1 MATQLNGRM
10 FQTFCVLIGA
20 TALGVGLGTGEVFA
34 AKVLFVGDILDAA
47 DEPSNES
54 VVERLMDLGH
64 EVEQLDDDDALDFDA
79 TGNDLIVISSTTLST
94 NVDITFTEEPIPLI
108 NWENALSDELL
119 FSDGGQTADSD
130 VIDVLDTSHPMAG
143 LMGLDQTGEVVV
155 RDFAASFHMIDPAN
169 LAPGALVIAEDPGSG
184 GVAVAVFDEGA
195 ELVDGSPAAATRI
208 SLFYG
213 DPGLLDVTDEGLA
226 IFDGAVNYA
235 LGNFGNAA
243 PELKAGDA
251 DMDLDF
257 DQLDLVKVQVAG
269 KYLNGQPATWG
280 DGDWDGAPG
289 GEQGSP
295 PAGNGLFDQL
305 DIIGALGAGA
315 YLTGPYAAVAS
326 GGVRGDG
333 QTSIGYDPATGEVFV
348 DAPAGI
354 ELTSVNMDS
363 AGGIFTGEAAL
374 SLGGSFDN
382 DADGNIFK
390 ATFGGSFGSLS
401 FGNVAQ
407 AGLAQDFVM
416 NDLTVVGSLSGGGD
430 LGAVDLIYVPEPS
443 AIVMLILAGLA
454 VAARPFRSCWS
465 G

>member
-1 MATQLNGRM
+1 MTTQVNGRM
-10 FQTFCVLIGA
+10 FQAFSVMIGA
-20 TALGVGLGTGEVFA
+20 AALFVGLGTGEAYA

-47 DEPSNES
+47 DEPSNDS
-54 VVERLMDLGH
+54 VIERLMELGH
-64 EVEQLDDDDALDFDA
+64 EVEPLDDDEVLDFDP
-79 TGNDLIVISSTTLST
+79 TGQDLIVIGSTTLST

-119 FSDGGQTADSD
+119 FSDAGQTADSD

-143 LMGLDQTGEVVV
+143 LMGLDQTGELVV
-155 RDFAASFHMIDPAN
+155 RDFAASFHMIDPTN

-184 GVAVAVFDEGA
+184 GVAIAVVDEGG

-213 DPGLLDVTDEGLA
+213 DPGFLDVTDEGLA

-235 LGNFGNAA
+235 LGNFGDGA

-257 DQLDLVKVQVAG
+257 DQLDLVQVQIAG
-269 KYLNGQPATWG
+269 KYLNGQAATWG
-280 DGDWDGAPG
+280 DGDWNGAPG

-305 DIIGALGAGA
+305 DIIAALGAGT
-315 YLTGPYAAVAS
+315 YLTGPYAALS
-326 GGVRGDG
+326 GPGSQNDS
-333 QTSIGYDPATGEVFV
+333 QTSVGYDPATGEVFV
-348 DAPAGI
+348 DAPAGT
-354 ELTSVNMDS
+354 ELTSVNIDS
-363 AGGIFTGEAAL
+363 AGGIFSGEAAQN
-374 SLGGSFDN
+374 LGGSFDN

-407 AGLAQDFVM
+407 SGLAEDFVM

-443 AIVMLILAGLA
+443 AIVLLMLAGLA
-454 VAARPFRSCWS
+454 VATRRFRSR
-465 G
+465 